1 MQDDDDRFVTSDPQL
16 LQMCFESLAAIAAE
30 GPEGVADSD
39 GKIDPADD
47 PPAAYLLRAVAECA
61 FDDPR
66 QAMDF
71 ADGLLVLEGLLVHPS
86 GLEPGQQMI
95 LPDQPEQMRFN
106 RAAVLFAG
114 VQKLGDSLAVRLARR
129 PE

>member
-1 MQDDDDRFVTSDPQL
+1 VHASD
-16 LQMCFESLAAIAAE
+16 
-30 GPEGVADSD
+30 
-39 GKIDPADD
+39 
-47 PPAAYLLRAVAECA
+47 
-61 FDDPR
+61 
-66 QAMDF
+66 
-71 ADGLLVLEGLLVHPS
+71 
-86 GLEPGQQMI
+86 LEPGQQMI